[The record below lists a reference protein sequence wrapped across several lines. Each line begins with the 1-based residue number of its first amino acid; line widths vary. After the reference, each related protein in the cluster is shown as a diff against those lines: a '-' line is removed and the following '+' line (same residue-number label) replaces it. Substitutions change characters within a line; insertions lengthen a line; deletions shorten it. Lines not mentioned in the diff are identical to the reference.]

1 MTKKDNKKAKILMA
15 VFIAVI
21 MIAGTIGYIFTD
33 SGSNQKVPPIETLN
47 GYKFYETDQ
56 GIYVVDYN
64 GQLIPINYLPS
75 QISDIEIQDIILNS
89 GFVYLLYNPSSDV
102 SIDWPLQKIASI
114 LTIKGTKVNLA
125 CTTEEK
131 CGDIPVIKCN
141 DKQSIIEF
149 RPGNEIK
156 IFSEDNCLVLE
167 GSEEDI
173 NKLSDKIG
181 LKLLGII

>member
-1 MTKKDNKKAKILMA
+1 M
-15 VFIAVI
+15 
-21 MIAGTIGYIFTD
+21 
-33 SGSNQKVPPIETLN
+33 
-47 GYKFYETDQ
+47 
-56 GIYVVDYN
+56 
-64 GQLIPINYLPS
+64 
-75 QISDIEIQDIILNS
+75 
-89 GFVYLLYNPSSDV
+89 LYNPSSDV